1 MNWEDAGC
9 GSGCSENLSSLPQHL
24 QKMPCT
30 PLPIFPNDQGLLG
43 PQIFRDFMDSILMV
57 AGVGVGGEEAALEA
71 ATQFPKAVYDG

>member
-1 MNWEDAGC
+1 
-9 GSGCSENLSSLPQHL
+9 
-24 QKMPCT
+24 MPCT

-71 ATQFPKAVYDG
+71 ATQFPKAVCDG